1 MNRGKQIQTFGFTK
15 EHDRY
20 LYPEEALYLLE
31 IGSAKIF
38 TPEKEIISLNVWYI
52 FMIYIYYI

>member
-15 EHDRY
+15 QHDRY

-38 TPEKEIISLNVWYI
+38 TPEKEIISSNVWNI
-52 FMIYIYYI
+52 SIIHT